1 MYPKIPMTT
10 QCRRLFCLLALLLTA
25 ASVAPAARRNIILTL
40 DKKEIRDLTSSG
52 LVLIFQ
58 IEVANAS
65 SNVYSLSE
73 YDYRV
78 VIEGTDLFAWRTT
91 LDQPITV
98 EKGGQTRIAL
108 PIKIALPRGWLHQR
122 SRRVTNEMSSRP
134 CSASTALALPIKLS
148 YADVFKSIPGTEGK
162 TKLNGYA
169 TGLMIFTD
177 AKKRQE
183 KVPFAFSGEF
193 PVFKDIEVTVQP
205 VEVKV
210 LTVGGT
216 EFVFSFSL
224 RNPNDFELVLGSLDY
239 RLDLDGKTAA
249 RGAIEGENKL
259 AAGGEKA
266 FRLPVMLDFFEV
278 GKEFYAIFDKPAA
291 ACRLGL
297 EATADSA
304 WGPIKLSYTKDVQV
318 QLKIAN

>member
-1 MYPKIPMTT
+1 MAAFMYPKVPMITRY
-10 QCRRLFCLLALLLTA
+10 RRLFCLLALVLTA

-52 LVLIFQ
+52 LVLVFQ

-65 SNVYSLSE
+65 SNAYSLSE

-78 VIEGTDLFAWRTT
+78 VVEGSDLFAWRTT
-91 LDQPITV
+91 LDQPILV
-98 EKGGQTRIAL
+98 EKGGKTLIAL
-108 PIKIALPRGWLHQR
+108 PIKIA
-122 SRRVTNEMSSRP
+122 
-134 CSASTALALPIKLS
+134 
-148 YADVFKSIPGTEGK
+148 YADVIKSIPGTEGK
-162 TKLNGYA
+162 AKLNGYA

-193 PVFKDIEVTVQP
+193 PVFKDVEVTVQP
-205 VEVKV
+205 VEVKA
-210 LTVGGT
+210 LTIGGT

-224 RNPNDFELVLGSLDY
+224 QNPNDFDLVLGSLDY

-249 RGAIEGENKL
+249 KGAIAGENKL
-259 AAGGEKA
+259 DAGGGKS
-266 FRLPVMLDFFEV
+266 FTLPVMLDFFEV
-278 GKEFYAIFDKPAA
+278 GKEFYAVFDKPAA

-304 WGPIKLSYTKDVQV
+304 WGPIKLSYTKDVRA
-318 QLKIAN
+318 QLKIAD

>member
-1 MYPKIPMTT
+1 MYPKLPMIIHY
-10 QCRRLFCLLALLLTA
+10 RRIFCLLALALTV
-25 ASVAPAARRNIILTL
+25 ASLAPAARRNIVLAL

-52 LVLIFQ
+52 LVLVFQ

-65 SNVYSLSE
+65 SNAYSLSQ

-78 VIEGTDLFAWRTT
+78 VVDGTDLFAWRTT
-91 LDQPITV
+91 LEEPIPV
-98 EKGGQTRIAL
+98 GKEGQT
-108 PIKIALPRGWLHQR
+108 KIALP
-122 SRRVTNEMSSRP
+122 
-134 CSASTALALPIKLS
+134 
-148 YADVFKSIPGTEGK
+148 FKISFAEVYKTIPAAEGK
-162 TKLNGYA
+162 TKLNCYA

-193 PVFKDIEVTVQP
+193 PVFKDVEVTVQP
-205 VEVKV
+205 VEMKA
-210 LTVGGT
+210 LTIGGT

-239 RLDLDGKTAA
+239 RLEFDGKTAA
-249 RGAIEGENKL
+249 KGAIEGEHKL
-259 AAGGEKA
+259 AAGGEQA
-266 FRLPVMLDFFEV
+266 FTLPVMLDFFEV

-297 EATADSA
+297 EAIADSV
-304 WGPIKLSYTKDVQV
+304 WGPIKLSYTKEAQV
-318 QLKIAN
+318 QFKTAN